1 MISFFKNV
9 FINLVELI
17 LFLIMAAA
25 TWLIGSLVLQSYGI
39 SIPLNDSLGL
49 SEIVELGLS
58 LGLTIAIALI
68 IAIALAV
75 GILAI
80 FIESYRELLFIRTIL
95 QNTHN
100 RLVMTDG
107 WLHRLQNK
115 QNEIIELL
123 KEKHE

>member
-9 FINLVELI
+9 FINLIELI
-17 LFLIMAAA
+17 LFLTMAAA
-25 TWLIGSLVLQSYGI
+25 LWLISSLVLQSYGI
-39 SIPLNDSLGL
+39 SVPFNDLLGI
-49 SEIVELGLS
+49 SGIVEIGLRFGLG
-58 LGLTIAIALI
+58 IAIAFI
-68 IAIALAV
+68 IAIALSV
-75 GILAI
+75 GIVAV

-95 QNTHN
+95 ENTHN

>member
-9 FINLVELI
+9 FINLIELI
-17 LFLIMAAA
+17 LFLTMAAA
-25 TWLIGSLVLQSYGI
+25 LWLIGSLVLQSYGI
-39 SIPLNDSLGL
+39 SIPLNDSLGI
-49 SEIVELGLS
+49 SGIVELGLS
-58 LGLTIAIALI
+58 FGLAIAIALI

-75 GILAI
+75 GVLAV

-95 QNTHN
+95 ENTHN
-100 RLVMTDG
+100 RLVMNDG

-123 KEKHE
+123 KEKSE

>member
-9 FINLVELI
+9 FINLLELI
-17 LFLIMAAA
+17 LFITMAAA
-25 TWLIGSLVLQSYGI
+25 LWLIGSLVLQSYGI
-39 SIPLNDSLGL
+39 SIPVNDSLGL
-49 SEIVELGLS
+49 SGIVDLGLR
-58 LGLTIAIALI
+58 LGLAIAIALI

-75 GILAI
+75 GMLAV

-95 QNTHN
+95 QDTHN

-115 QNEIIELL
+115 QNEIIESL
-123 KEKHE
+123 KEKNE